1 MGNPAAGDNSNNDEQ
16 IREDDGDLGDDADD
30 DNDDKQKE
38 KVRLREQNEKYLR
51 WSFWIYPPPP
61 HTGLG
66 FFFKVYFEKHPNGHG
81 SDERDEEITTQ
92 PSVETLF

>member
-1 MGNPAAGDNSNNDEQ
+1 MGNPAAGDKSYNDEQ

-51 WSFWIYPPPP
+51 WSFWIYPPP
-61 HTGLG
+61 TYWVGL
-66 FFFKVYFEKHPNGHG
+66 FF
-81 SDERDEEITTQ
+81 Q
-92 PSVETLF
+92 SVF

>member
-1 MGNPAAGDNSNNDEQ
+1 MGNPAAGDKSYNDEQ

-51 WSFWIYPPPP
+51 WSFWIYPPP
-61 HTGLG
+61 HILG
-66 FFFKVYFEKHPNGHG
+66 WAFFSKCILRN
-81 SDERDEEITTQ
+81 
-92 PSVETLF
+92 TLMVMAVMNVMRR

>member
-1 MGNPAAGDNSNNDEQ
+1 MGNPAAGDKSYNDEQ
-16 IREDDGDLGDDADD
+16 IREDDGDHGDDADD

-61 HTGLG
+61 TYWVGL
-66 FFFKVYFEKHPNGHG
+66 FF
-81 SDERDEEITTQ
+81 Q
-92 PSVETLF
+92 SVF